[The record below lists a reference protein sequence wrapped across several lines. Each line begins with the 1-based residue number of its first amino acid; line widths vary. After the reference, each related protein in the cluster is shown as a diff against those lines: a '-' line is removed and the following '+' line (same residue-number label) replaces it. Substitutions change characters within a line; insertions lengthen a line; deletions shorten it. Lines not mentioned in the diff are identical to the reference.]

1 MLAQSLLVVLAGLEE
16 VSTYICA
23 YCIEHACNLLQC
35 HGLIKKYV
43 SEEFF
48 IFFCSPCTCALGRF
62 NHPVWVLRMNMA
74 RHVWVCM
81 YQ

>member
-48 IFFCSPCTCALGRF
+48 FFFALLVR
-62 NHPVWVLRMNMA
+62 VLWVGLIIQFGYY
-74 RHVWVCM
+74 V
-81 YQ
+81 

>member
-1 MLAQSLLVVLAGLEE
+1 MLAQSLLVVLAGLGE

-35 HGLIKKYV
+35 HGFIKKYV

-48 IFFCSPCTCALGRF
+48 IFYFFFALLVR
-62 NHPVWVLRMNMA
+62 VLWVGLIIQFGYY
-74 RHVWVCM
+74 V
-81 YQ
+81 